1 MNARHLSRRDRS
13 ESAMRSAERA
23 KSIVIVEDDSSMSQA
38 LERIL
43 RLGGHA
49 SISYPSAEALLANS
63 NVADAACL
71 ILDVQLPGIT
81 GFELHSRLTQR
92 GPTPPVIFITA
103 YDEPEARAR
112 AQSAGATAF
121 LAKPFSGCALLES
134 IREAVT
140 VTTIIGHQG

>member
-1 MNARHLSRRDRS
+1 MAGIFPDETGAGR
-13 ESAMRSAERA
+13 AMRNAETA
-23 KSIVIVEDDSSMSQA
+23 KAIVIVEDDASMSQA

-81 GFELHSRLTQR
+81 GFELHSRLAEK
-92 GPTPPVIFITA
+92 GPIPPVIFITA
-103 YDEPEARAR
+103 YGEPEARAR
-112 AQSAGATAF
+112 AQRAGAAAF
-121 LAKPFSGCALLES
+121 LAKPFSGRVLLETV
-134 IREAVT
+134 REAVI
-140 VTTIIGHQG
+140 VA